1 MLGNRMPH
9 CNSVLAI
16 VPLRW
21 LSPFRRGVVT
31 LRRGSF
37 LRNICVAALKPFA
50 QARSHLGRLK
60 EVTPLDRP
68 DLKFSAVDSMVIDDV
83 YWFGIQ
89 GYEGIGAEVWG
100 RLCSRARRILEIG
113 GNVGLFTVVGAR
125 ATAGSYTVV
134 EPVPNVAAIL
144 RKNLELNRITSVELV
159 EGAVVPFET
168 SRSVKLNIPSEGRDA
183 PVGAHLID
191 NVEIARRNSE
201 RVIEVRGIACAQ
213 LAQNCDLIKIDA
225 EGIEVELLKSIRH
238 MLVADKPSLFVE
250 VLPDASEL
258 GAFLSALAIEAH
270 YLIHVLPAYG
280 SEQIVIVPAEE
291 FSSELPQRF
300 HSKDVVLS
308 VSRIANTFGG
318 SRKQ

>member
-1 MLGNRMPH
+1 MLGNKMPLS
-9 CNSVLAI
+9 NSVLAI

-31 LRRGSF
+31 LRRGSL

-50 QARSHLGRLK
+50 QARSHLGRLR
-60 EVTPLDRP
+60 EITPLDRP

-89 GYEGIGAEVWG
+89 GYEGIGAEVWAM
-100 RLCSRARRILEIG
+100 LCSRANRILEIG

-125 ATAGSYTVV
+125 ATTGSYTVV

-144 RKNLELNRITSVELV
+144 RKNLELNRITSVALV

-168 SRSVKLNIPSEGRDA
+168 SQSVKLNIPNEGRDA

-191 NVEIARRNSE
+191 NVEIAQRSSD
-201 RVIEVRGIACAQ
+201 RVIEVQGVVCAQ
-213 LAQNCDLIKIDA
+213 LARNCDLIKIDA
-225 EGIEVELLKSIRH
+225 EGIEVELLKSIRG

-250 VLPDASEL
+250 VLPDAIEL
-258 GAFLSALAIEAH
+258 GAFLSKLAIEAH

-280 SEQIVIVPAEE
+280 SDKIVIVPAEE
-291 FSSELPQRF
+291 FSSEVPQRF

-308 VSRIANTFGG
+308 ASRITRTFGG
-318 SRKQ
+318 THKR